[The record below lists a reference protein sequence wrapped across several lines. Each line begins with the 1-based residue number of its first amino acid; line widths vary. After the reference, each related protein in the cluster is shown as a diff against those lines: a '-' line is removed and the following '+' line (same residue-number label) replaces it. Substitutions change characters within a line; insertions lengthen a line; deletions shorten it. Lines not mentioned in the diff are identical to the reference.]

1 MLHGTSSI
9 TLKTVYKEI
18 HPPTPLPCLL
28 TSLMFMQMQGNCVT
42 FERRKKHAFIEQLK
56 QRVFCHLS
64 FIMCDAEERV
74 EPKPIRLVAAV
85 SRNMGIGRKG
95 DLPWNLPSVPEHVH
109 SVCRNMTDAIKMAS
123 TPPLSEKLETIWVLG
138 GAEPYAEAT
147 KHPWCDQIHITDIM
161 EDFDC
166 DTFFPEFD
174 RDVFK
179 LAEKFPGIP
188 SGIQEENGIK
198 YAFQVYQRDAMF
210 T

>member
-1 MLHGTSSI
+1 
-9 TLKTVYKEI
+9 
-18 HPPTPLPCLL
+18 
-28 TSLMFMQMQGNCVT
+28 
-42 FERRKKHAFIEQLK
+42 
-56 QRVFCHLS
+56 
-64 FIMCDAEERV
+64 MCDAEERV

-95 DLPWNLPSVPEHVH
+95 DLPWNLPNEFKYFIEKITAVLEPGKKNLLIWGHKSFEPFAGSLFPLPNCIIVLLSRTLSSVPEHVH